1 MDLPVTARLTDSQ
14 IVQGT
19 LALPFAGET
28 TGLPARR
35 SFEAEL
41 AAGEFALNIE
51 WGAPLR
57 LQSEKC
63 DLLEVAR
70 TCFAHEEP
78 AATAPRHLVAVM
90 MSNWQML
97 LGVLEGRA
105 GEPDVQS
112 VIAGALTGE
121 DAFVTLEGSARFF
134 YINRHAILW
143 IEPFVLD
150 PETRLFGME
159 RTAVRP
165 EAEARALAENETAY
179 F

>member
-1 MDLPVTARLTDSQ
+1 MELPVTARLTDSQ
-14 IVQGT
+14 VVHGT
-19 LALPFAGET
+19 LALPFAGESSS
-28 TGLPARR
+28 LPSRGC
-35 SFEAEL
+35 FEAEL

-51 WGAPLR
+51 WGAPVR
-57 LQSEKC
+57 LQSGKC

-78 AATAPRHLVAVM
+78 VATAPRYLVAVM
-90 MSNWQML
+90 MSDWQML
-97 LGVLEGRA
+97 LGVLEGRDGDA
-105 GEPDVQS
+105 DVRA
-112 VIAGALTGE
+112 VIAGAMEGE
-121 DAFVTLEGSARFF
+121 DAFVTLEGTARFF

-159 RTAVRP
+159 RVAVRP
-165 EAEARALAENETAY
+165 EAEARAFAENETAY

>member
-1 MDLPVTARLTDSQ
+1 MDFTVTACLTDSQ
-14 IVQGT
+14 VVRGT
-19 LALPFAGET
+19 LALPFVGEIA
-28 TGLPARR
+28 GLPSRQ

-51 WGAPLR
+51 WGAPIH
-57 LQSEKC
+57 LQFEKC

-78 AATAPRHLVAVM
+78 ATTASRYLVAVM

-105 GEPDVQS
+105 GNLDVRT
-112 VIAGALTGE
+112 VIAEAMAGKE
-121 DAFVTLEGSARFF
+121 QFVTLEGAARFF
-134 YINRHAILW
+134 YINRDAILW

-150 PETRLFGME
+150 PETQLFGME
-159 RTAVRP
+159 HAEVRP
-165 EAEARALAENETAY
+165 EAEARARAENETAY

>member
-14 IVQGT
+14 VVQGT
-19 LALPFAGET
+19 LALPFAGESA
-28 TGLPARR
+28 GLPTRR

-70 TCFAHEEP
+70 TCFVHEEP
-78 AATAPRHLVAVM
+78 VATAPRYLVAVM

-112 VIAGALTGE
+112 VIAGTLTDE

-159 RTAVRP
+159 RAALRP
-165 EAEARALAENETAY
+165 EAEARANAENETAY